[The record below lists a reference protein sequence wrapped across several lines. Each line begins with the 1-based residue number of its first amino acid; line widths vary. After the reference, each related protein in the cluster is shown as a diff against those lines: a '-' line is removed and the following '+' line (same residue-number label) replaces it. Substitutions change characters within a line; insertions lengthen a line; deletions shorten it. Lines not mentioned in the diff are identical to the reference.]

1 MGVVSGIVMPF
12 QFGTNWSRFSDVTAN
27 VLSPLFRGWKRA
39 DQKVGPATLNWA
51 LACCGIA
58 WSFTDKS
65 GHDQNPAG
73 NMMRYAKIYPAR
85 GIKTSL
91 PVREGETE
99 SAVRSSWLVIKTEG
113 NLQAWAR
120 RHGRWCLIGV
130 LAAIGVVSLWR
141 PLVHEDIAERWFS
154 WPNLLLLSPV
164 PIITALLA

>member
-1 MGVVSGIVMPF
+1 MI
-12 QFGTNWSRFSDVTAN
+12 
-27 VLSPLFRGWKRA
+27 
-39 DQKVGPATLNWA
+39 KV
-51 LACCGIA
+51 
-58 WSFTDKS
+58 
-65 GHDQNPAG
+65 PAG